1 MYYLKQFDMYIFEC
15 SLNVDDN
22 FISYD
27 KKRSHDHV
35 MKTLV
40 IFVLDLRWNSVG
52 LLGGRAILEMLKTNK
67 TICRLELAGN
77 NIPGDIL
84 KSIGKIVCKSSL
96 NISYKMFYLFMYIIQ
111 ILSLL
116 ETYIQCCFSYV
127 KRNETDNGFPTMIYM
142 YCIHR
147 I

>member
-1 MYYLKQFDMYIFEC
+1 MYYLKQFDIYIFEC

-84 KSIGKIVCKSSL
+84 KSIGKNCL
-96 NISYKMFYLFMYIIQ
+96 NISYKMFYLFMYITQ

-116 ETYIQCCFSYV
+116 ETYIPSCFSYL
-127 KRNETDNGFPTMIYM
+127 KRSETDHEFPTMIYM
-142 YCIHR
+142 YMNCIHR